1 MEVMHDFRKIPAV
14 AATVVFAIAL
24 PALAFFPP
32 EDSRNGVTARF
43 VGFDE
48 TGGSS
53 GFVPAKRAADESF
66 EIRLDIA
73 NATDAPVSGGLAFW
87 LNDDW
92 DLALPGEVRAEA
104 RRSDEEHPEA
114 QALPCAIPAHS
125 TNSFF
130 ATAIPRPGRV
140 LSALYPIH
148 ASFSLPGGEPL
159 HPIAMFLATK
169 NTKEHNDFVNS
180 APFAAKN
187 AMLPLRLSLLPGSI
201 FAQLP
206 DSAPRPA
213 AESSETGAFFDP
225 GWQVADGDVRFGF
238 YSQSPWRTGGGYIWR
253 DIPVRLPAATQLT
266 LCFSAA
272 LAAPIKDSEGRGDGA
287 DYKVFVVDETG
298 LATEVHSSFVSSHA
312 WRDSTADLSPWSGRA
327 VTIRLWNGCGPA
339 NDPNYDRCLWGDV
352 GVMARAE
359 ARLHDTEGAVAPDGR
374 LSAKVAPNGR
384 LSAEA
389 AHAGRLSAG
398 QSMPLSVRGE
408 TWTATFT
415 PGPAGL
421 LDGTLAFSD
430 GERTLSFAGFTCAI
444 DDILVGSGPLAAR
457 CTGWEAAEAASSDEE
472 HPDAQAL
479 PCAILHRIDLRDGR
493 TLTARATLFADGPAL
508 RIRWDMPGTVR
519 TSRGSPR
526 FTRLGI
532 GPASL
537 PAERAY
543 LSFGN
548 VLEKPRSFSLS
559 AGNFR
564 NLARHAGADYAN
576 GASLCQA
583 VDVFPDRVVC
593 RREANVFAVEAC
605 HDATFSFVPSARG
618 AFAAARAFRDV
629 AGYTRSPAWRE
640 AATRMCLDQW
650 GGGYARTIAG
660 LEKAAKYGVT
670 NAVFVRHGW
679 QRWGFDYRL
688 PEIWPA
694 GGAVDG
700 FLDMAAT
707 AKRLGML
714 FVPHD
719 NYIDHYPDAA
729 GFSYD
734 TIVFDADGTPHKAWL
749 NRRKMAQSYRWAP
762 TAFLPALRANA
773 AALRDAF
780 APDGIFLDVFANLAP
795 WDWFDRAGR
804 FHPKTETAAA
814 WGEAFDEY
822 RRVLGGKGVAI
833 SETGHDALVGHLD
846 AGQADHFTAAAWM
859 SSKEYADSERVPWQ
873 DIVTHGSFVLYGGG
887 LGWRY
892 ASNSHARGGDPAKGS
907 GSDGYLCTTVVGGR
921 TPMCDMEPFDPRAVT
936 TWWLLGDVSRALA
949 LADFESFD
957 FAGSIHRQHSVFS
970 NGSQVWVNR
979 PANLALPGEAQ
990 NGAPTGSAGILPA
1003 EIAKPP
1009 TGNTRSDAWLL
1020 PSGLFLPADGFYAET
1035 PGARAGIVELA
1046 GRRCAFAQ
1054 SEGAIFV
1061 DGRPARNDGTGPA
1074 DTQNAKA
1081 LADFSAVLH
1090 PDAQALPCAIKTDGA
1105 FRLIRDGD
1113 NALLLTPIPGAR
1125 PFRTEIDLSN
1135 NKSPAAGAQDSAAS
1149 AAPLVTAV
1157 DPVEPSLDAGWPAWR
1172 QNGAVLSLSVDAK
1185 SFAYRIVVR

>member
-1 MEVMHDFRKIPAV
+1 MAMRIASAAAAAAAV
-14 AATVVFAIAL
+14 LAL

-32 EDSRNGVTARF
+32 EDSRDGVTARF

-48 TGGSS
+48 ASDKS
-53 GFVPAKRAADESF
+53 GLVAARRDAGEPF

-73 NATDAPVSGGLAFW
+73 NATDSPVSGDLAFW

-92 DLALPGEVRAEA
+92 EVSPGGAGGSPATTQTLVARHSSLVTLPPR
-104 RRSDEEHPEA
+104 
-114 QALPCAIPAHS
+114 S

-130 ATAIPRPGRV
+130 ATVVPRPGRV
-140 LSALYPIH
+140 LPALYPIH
-148 ASFSLPGGEPL
+148 ASFALPGGDPL
-159 HPIAMFLATK
+159 HPIAVFLANGAT
-169 NTKEHNDFVNS
+169 NGS
-180 APFAAKN
+180 RAATEPLS
-187 AMLPLRLSLLPGSI
+187 LPLRLASLPGAV
-201 FAQLP
+201 FTQMPCA
-206 DSAPRPA
+206 DPRPVS
-213 AESSETGAFFDP
+213 ESAETGAFFDP

-238 YSQSPWRTGGGYIWR
+238 YSQPPWRTGAGCDWR
-253 DIPVRLPAATQLT
+253 DVPVSLPASTPLV
-266 LCFSAA
+266 LRFSTA
-272 LAAPIKDSEGRGDGA
+272 LAAAIKDGEGASDGA
-287 DYKVFVVDETG
+287 EYKVFVMEEDG
-298 LATEVHSSFVSSHA
+298 RITEIHSSLVTSHA
-312 WRDSTADLSPWSGRA
+312 WIDNTADLSPWAGKS

-352 GVMARAE
+352 GIVGEDMKQADLFA
-359 ARLHDTEGAVAPDGR
+359 A
-374 LSAKVAPNGR
+374 N
-384 LSAEA
+384 A
-389 AHAGRLSAG
+389 AHEAKTVRPEQIRVFSL
-398 QSMPLSVRGE
+398 PLSVRGE
-408 TWTATFT
+408 AWIATFT
-415 PGPAGL
+415 PGPCGL
-421 LDGTLAFSD
+421 LDGTLAFTD
-430 GERTLSFAGFTCAI
+430 GERTLSFTGFTCAI
-444 DDILVGSGPLAAR
+444 DNALVGAGPLDAR
-457 CTGWEAAEAASSDEE
+457 CTGCEVLCEDGNVVVS
-472 HPDAQAL
+472 HQ
-479 PCAILHRIDLRDGR
+479 IDLRDGR
-493 TLTARATLFADGPAL
+493 TVCVRATLCADGPAL
-508 RIRWDMPGTVR
+508 RIRWDMPGAVR
-519 TSRGSPR
+519 DDRGSPR
-526 FTRLGI
+526 FTRLGL

-537 PAERAY
+537 PAARAY

-548 VLEKPRSFSLS
+548 VLESPHSFSLS

-583 VDVFPDRVVC
+583 VDVYPDRVVC
-593 RREANVFAVEAC
+593 RRESNVFAVETC

-629 AGYTRSPAWRE
+629 AGHARSPAWRE

-650 GGGYARTIAG
+650 GGGYDKAIAG

-714 FVPHD
+714 FAPHD

-795 WDWFDRAGR
+795 WDWYDRTGR
-804 FHPKTETAAA
+804 FHPRTETAAA

-822 RRVLGGKGVAI
+822 RRILGGGAVAI
-833 SETGHDALVGHLD
+833 SEAGHDALVGHLD

-859 SSKEYADSERVPWQ
+859 ASGEYADAERVPWQ
-873 DIVTHGSFVLYGGG
+873 DVVTHGSFVLYGGG

-970 NGSQVWVNR
+970 DGSQVWVNR
-979 PANLALPGEAQ
+979 PGSAGGSPAE
-990 NGAPTGSAGILPA
+990 TGSAGGSPA
-1003 EIAKPP
+1003 E
-1009 TGNTRSDAWLL
+1009 TGGAGGSPAETWRL
-1020 PSGLFLPADGFYAET
+1020 PNGLFLPADGFYAET
-1035 PGARAGIVELA
+1035 PEARAGIVEIA
-1046 GRRCAFAQ
+1046 GRRCAFSQ
-1054 SEGAIFV
+1054 SGASTFV
-1061 DGRPARNDGTGPA
+1061 DGRPDRHDGTGPA
-1074 DTQNAKA
+1074 DTANAAA
-1081 LADFSAVLH
+1081 LADFADLG
-1090 PDAQALPCAIKTDGA
+1090 IRTDGA
-1105 FRLIRDGD
+1105 FRLERDGATGD
-1113 NALLLTPIPGAR
+1113 LLLTPIPGSA
-1125 PFRTEIDLSN
+1125 PFRAEIDLAKAEVPGFASGH
-1135 NKSPAAGAQDSAAS
+1135 PAAT
-1149 AAPLVTAV
+1149 PLRGCE
-1157 DPVEPSLDAGWPAWR
+1157 PIEPSLDAAWPDWR
-1172 QNGAVLSLSVDAK
+1172 QKDGILSLSLDAK
-1185 SFAYRIVVR
+1185 SFAYRLVF

>member
-1 MEVMHDFRKIPAV
+1 MEKV
-14 AATVVFAIAL
+14 ATALLLSIAFGL

-32 EDSRNGVTARF
+32 EDSRNGVMARF

-53 GFVPAKRAADESF
+53 AFVPAKRAADEPF

-73 NATDAPVSGGLAFW
+73 NATDAPVSGGLAIW

-92 DLALPGEVRAEA
+92 DLALPGEVQDRDSA
-104 RRSDEEHPEA
+104 RSDEEHPEA
-114 QALPCAIPAHS
+114 QALPCAIPPHS

-159 HPIAMFLATK
+159 HPIAVFEAVKGEADSSPPSFHGGLDSPVRLA
-169 NTKEHNDFVNS
+169 
-180 APFAAKN
+180 
-187 AMLPLRLSLLPGSI
+187 LLPGSV
-201 FAQLP
+201 FVQLP
-206 DSAPRPA
+206 GSSPRPV
-213 AESSETGAFFDP
+213 AERSETGAFFDP

-238 YSQSPWRTGGGYIWR
+238 YGQPPWRTGAGEIWR
-253 DIPVRLPAATQLT
+253 DVPVRLPDAADLALRLST
-266 LCFSAA
+266 A
-272 LAAPIKDSEGRGDGA
+272 LAAPIKDSEGEGDGA
-287 DYKVFVVDETG
+287 EYKVFVVDETG
-298 LATEVHSSFVSSHA
+298 RADEIFAAFVTSHA
-312 WRDSTADLSPWSGRA
+312 WQDATADLSPWAGRA
-327 VTIRLWNGCGPA
+327 VTLRLWNGCGPA

-352 GVMARAE
+352 GIDAGSAAGFVRGDAAFGRVPPSARPETASPVGSGAE
-359 ARLHDTEGAVAPDGR
+359 SP
-374 LSAKVAPNGR
+374 SAAF
-384 LSAEA
+384 
-389 AHAGRLSAG
+389 
-398 QSMPLSVRGE
+398 PLSVPGE
-408 TWTATFT
+408 SWTAVFT

-421 LDGTLAFSD
+421 LDGTLSFSD
-430 GERTLSFAGFTCAI
+430 GERALSFSGFTCAI
-444 DDILVGSGPLAAR
+444 DDILVGTGPLDAR
-457 CTGWEAAEAASSDEE
+457 CTGCEIEAPGGSGVE
-472 HPDAQAL
+472 L
-479 PCAILHRIDLRDGR
+479 PSLAVLHRIALGDGR
-493 TLTARATLFADGPAL
+493 ALVARATLAADGPAL

-532 GPASL
+532 GQASL
-537 PAERAY
+537 PAARAY

-548 VLEKPRSFSLS
+548 VLEDPRSFSLS

-583 VDVFPDRVVC
+583 VDVFPDRVIC

-618 AFAAARAFRDV
+618 AFAAARAYRDV
-629 AGYTRSPAWRE
+629 AGYGRSPAWRE

-822 RRVLGGKGVAI
+822 RRILGGGAVAI
-833 SETGHDALVGHLD
+833 SEAGHDALVGHLD

-957 FAGSIHRQHSVFS
+957 FAGSIHRQHSVFAD
-970 NGSQVWVNR
+970 GSQVWVNR
-979 PANLALPGEAQ
+979 PG
-990 NGAPTGSAGILPA
+990 GAGGSPA
-1003 EIAKPP
+1003 E
-1009 TGNTRSDAWLL
+1009 RWLL
-1020 PSGLFLPADGFYAET
+1020 PSSLSLPADGFYAET

-1081 LADFSAVLH
+1081 LADFSAVLY

-1105 FRLIRDGD
+1105 FRLTRDGD
-1113 NALLLTPIPGAR
+1113 HALLLTPIPDPR
-1125 PFRTEIDLSN
+1125 PFRAEIDLSN
-1135 NKSPAAGAQDSAAS
+1135 HTSLVTGAQDPAAS
-1149 AAPLVTAV
+1149 AAPLVIAV

-1185 SFAYRIVVR
+1185 SFAYRIIFR

>member
-1 MEVMHDFRKIPAV
+1 MRIVSAAAAAAAV
-14 AATVVFAIAL
+14 LAL

-32 EDSRNGVTARF
+32 EDSRDGVTARF

-48 TGGSS
+48 ASNKS
-53 GFVPAKRAADESF
+53 GLVAARRDAGEPF

-73 NATDAPVSGGLAFW
+73 NATDSPVSGDLSFW

-92 DLALPGEVRAEA
+92 EIRGGSPD
-104 RRSDEEHPEA
+104 A
-114 QALPCAIPAHS
+114 QALSCAIPPRS

-130 ATAIPRPGRV
+130 ATAVPRPGRV
-140 LSALYPIH
+140 LPALYPIH

-159 HPIAMFLATK
+159 HPIAVFLATLP
-169 NTKEHNDFVNS
+169 S
-180 APFAAKN
+180 APAVLPSPPCGGAD
-187 AMLPLRLSLLPGSI
+187 PLRLARLPGAV
-201 FAQLP
+201 FTQMPGA
-206 DSAPRPA
+206 DPRPVS
-213 AESSETGAFFDP
+213 ESAETGAFFDP

-238 YSQSPWRTGGGYIWR
+238 YSQPPWRTGAGCAWR
-253 DIPVRLPAATQLT
+253 DIPASLPASTPLV
-266 LCFSAA
+266 LRFSTA
-272 LAAPIKDSEGRGDGA
+272 LAAAIKDGEGESDGA
-287 DYKVFVVDETG
+287 EYKVFVMEEDGRT
-298 LATEVHSSFVSSHA
+298 TEIHSSLVTSHA
-312 WRDSTADLSPWSGRA
+312 WIDNTADLSPWAGKS
-327 VTIRLWNGCGPA
+327 VTIRLWNGCGPG

-352 GVMARAE
+352 GV
-359 ARLHDTEGAVAPDGR
+359 
-374 LSAKVAPNGR
+374 
-384 LSAEA
+384 A
-389 AHAGRLSAG
+389 ASDSSLVPRPSSLRQHWRF
-398 QSMPLSVRGE
+398 PLSVRGE
-408 TWTATFT
+408 AWTATFT
-415 PGPAGL
+415 PGPCGL
-421 LDGTLAFSD
+421 LDGTLAFTD
-430 GERTLSFAGFTCAI
+430 GERTLSFTGFTCAI
-444 DDILVGSGPLAAR
+444 DDILVGAGPLDAR
-457 CTGWEAAEAASSDEE
+457 CTGCEVLRDDGNVVVS
-472 HPDAQAL
+472 HQ
-479 PCAILHRIDLRDGR
+479 IDLRDGR
-493 TLTARATLFADGPAL
+493 TVCACATLRADGPVL

-519 TSRGSPR
+519 DDRGSPR
-526 FTRLGI
+526 FTRLGL

-537 PAERAY
+537 PAARAY

-548 VLEKPRSFSLS
+548 VLESPRSFSLS

-583 VDVFPDRVVC
+583 ADVFPDRVIC
-593 RREANVFAVEAC
+593 RRASNVFAVETC
-605 HDATFSFVPSARG
+605 HDATLSLVPSARG

-629 AGYTRSPAWRE
+629 AGYARSPAWRE

-650 GGGYARTIAG
+650 GGGYAKAIAG

-700 FLDMAAT
+700 FLDMAAA

-734 TIVFDADGTPHKAWL
+734 TIVFDADGAPHKAWL

-762 TAFLPALRANA
+762 DAFLPALRANA

-795 WDWFDRAGR
+795 WDWYDRAGR
-804 FHPKTETAAA
+804 FHPRTETAAA

-822 RRVLGGKGVAI
+822 RRILGGNAVAI
-833 SETGHDALVGHLD
+833 SETGHNALVGHLD

-859 SSKEYADSERVPWQ
+859 ASGEYADAERVPWQ

-892 ASNSHARGGDPAKGS
+892 ASDSHARGGDAAKGS

-921 TPMCDMEPFDPRAVT
+921 TPMCDMEPFDPRAVM

-970 NGSQVWVNR
+970 DGSQVWVNR
-979 PANLALPGEAQ
+979 PG
-990 NGAPTGSAGILPA
+990 GAGGPPA
-1003 EIAKPP
+1003 E
-1009 TGNTRSDAWLL
+1009 TWRL
-1020 PSGLFLPADGFYAET
+1020 PNGLSLPADGFYAKT
-1035 PGARAGIVELA
+1035 PGARAGIVEIA
-1046 GRRCAFAQ
+1046 GRRCAFSQ
-1054 SEGAIFV
+1054 SGASTFV
-1061 DGRPARNDGTGPA
+1061 DGRPDRHDGTGPA
-1074 DTQNAKA
+1074 DTANASA
-1081 LADFSAVLH
+1081 LADFADLG
-1090 PDAQALPCAIKTDGA
+1090 IRTDGA
-1105 FRLIRDGD
+1105 FRLERDGATGD
-1113 NALLLTPIPGAR
+1113 LLLTPIPGSA
-1125 PFRTEIDLSN
+1125 PFRAEIDLAALSL
-1135 NKSPAAGAQDSAAS
+1135 PAAT
-1149 AAPLVTAV
+1149 PLRGCE
-1157 DPVEPSLDAGWPAWR
+1157 PIEPSLNAAWPDWS
-1172 QNGAVLSLSVDAK
+1172 QKDGVFSLSVDSK
-1185 SFAYRIVVR
+1185 SFAYRLVF